1 MTHRKVQENLEYAEL
16 YGTDDSISLT
26 KTSSGDKQECRVNR
40 LKYLKRLF
48 SVKLFLSKQ
57 EMATHS
63 NILAYEIQWTKETGE
78 LVHGVA
84 KSQMTKQLG
93 THDSPKRYAEVL
105 TPHICDYISIWKQGL
120 CNVIKLR

>member
-26 KTSSGDKQECRVNR
+26 KTSSGDKHGRVNR

-48 SVKLFLSKQ
+48 SVKLCLSKQ

-63 NILAYEIQWTKETGE
+63 NILAQEIQWTKETGG

-84 KSQMTKQLG
+84 KIQMTKQLG

-105 TPHICDYISIWKQGL
+105 TPCICDYISIWKQGL